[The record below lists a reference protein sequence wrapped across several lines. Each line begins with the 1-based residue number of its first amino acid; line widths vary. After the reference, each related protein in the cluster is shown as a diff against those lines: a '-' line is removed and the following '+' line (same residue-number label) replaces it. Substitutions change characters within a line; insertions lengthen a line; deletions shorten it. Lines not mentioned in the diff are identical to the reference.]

1 MQWREGRP
9 AHAAGRVAAAA
20 AHVARVGPRVALAGP
35 GPRTMWRGGALGARE
50 VALRGVRG
58 ACMHGPG
65 SHVRTQVQAQLPALG
80 LRIHGSSLSLATAL
94 SEAERDIC
102 RGQPYLRVAT
112 TMARSLHCFP
122 VLPLSLSC
130 FCNTKTCS
138 YLASESSRLRV
149 AFEEETS
156 PSRVSTKQCTTAFIN
171 GQKGR

>member
-20 AHVARVGPRVALAGP
+20 ATSPVWGHVLRWRARVLGRCGTAGRWARARWPYAACVAR
-35 GPRTMWRGGALGARE
+35 
-50 VALRGVRG
+50 
-58 ACMHGPG
+58 ACM
-65 SHVRTQVQAQLPALG
+65 APAPTYVPRYQRSFPPSVFASMG
-80 LRIHGSSLSLATAL
+80 AL

-122 VLPLSLSC
+122 ALPLSLSC

>member
-1 MQWREGRP
+1 MQPGAWPRQPPRRACGATCCAGGPGSSDDVARRG
-9 AHAAGRVAAAA
+9 AGRA
-20 AHVARVGPRVALAGP
+20 
-35 GPRTMWRGGALGARE
+35 RGG
-50 VALRGVRG
+50 GVRG

-80 LRIHGSSLSLATAL
+80 LRIHGSSLSLATSL